1 MNSMTKNSMT
11 SSKSRTV
18 VLAASLLILPSV
30 LAAHHLGDDNGSDP
44 ELVVF
49 GDSLADGG
57 NYFVQTGQH
66 TMRPFEFVPS
76 APYAIGGF
84 HFSNGRTWVEQL
96 ARRLHDRKSGKPSLR
111 VPGRF
116 TNYAYGRAR
125 SRPGAATFPDFDLG
139 TQVGLFLTDFGGIAP
154 SGSTYVIGTGSNDV
168 RDALTQLIVDPS
180 GLSSGAILQAAV
192 TATADNIM
200 ALWGSGARTF
210 LVPNSANIGIT
221 PAVRAAGPQ
230 AEFGGMQL
238 SVGYNLGLSAAL
250 DALEALPGIN
260 IIRMDVFTILNEL
273 VADPES
279 AGLMNVTDSC
289 ITPGVVIKALC
300 NQPGQYLFWDGAHPT
315 RAGHRHLA
323 VEAEEILTDS

>member
-1 MNSMTKNSMT
+1 MNSMT

-57 NYFVQTGQH
+57 NYFVQTGEH

-96 ARRLHDRKSGKPSLR
+96 ARKLHDRKSGKPSLR

-154 SGSTYVIGTGSNDV
+154 SGSTYVIGTGSNVWIRATTPTSPWLDRIINNPEV
-168 RDALTQLIVDPS
+168 ELRRGEVLTTYKATPLAHRRSRVNAYMAERYGWAEWLLAQVEDRSMAVPIYLDPY
-180 GLSSGAILQAAV
+180 G
-192 TATADNIM
+192 
-200 ALWGSGARTF
+200 
-210 LVPNSANIGIT
+210 
-221 PAVRAAGPQ
+221 
-230 AEFGGMQL
+230 
-238 SVGYNLGLSAAL
+238 
-250 DALEALPGIN
+250 
-260 IIRMDVFTILNEL
+260 
-273 VADPES
+273 
-279 AGLMNVTDSC
+279 
-289 ITPGVVIKALC
+289 
-300 NQPGQYLFWDGAHPT
+300 
-315 RAGHRHLA
+315 
-323 VEAEEILTDS
+323 